1 MDYTGD
7 GARVGTKSS
16 DGGPAV
22 TEGGPGDRA
31 GLEAGDVITEVDG
44 RRIHSGDELIVKTRA
59 HRPGDRLELTVE
71 RDGRESPY
79 RWCSDPR
86 TATKRIE
93 RGPSEDRLTETSQR
107 RPQTALHKANNP
119 ENRPPARTRSPR
131 DSTGRT
137 GTAGTVDPARTTED
151 PHRPPRAED
160 RGHRKELQVFND
172 IGPLELITLVV
183 LAVLVF
189 GPDKLPKVIQ
199 DVMRTVRKIRE
210 FSESA
215 KQDIRSELGPEFKDF
230 EFEDLNPKTFIRKQ
244 LDNDE
249 LGLKEIRNGFDLKKE
264 MAEVTDSVHSTDT
277 PAASSSGGRIDM
289 TKKPEE
295 PGEDNRPP
303 FDADAT

>member
-1 MDYTGD
+1 M
-7 GARVGTKSS
+7 
-16 DGGPAV
+16 
-22 TEGGPGDRA
+22 
-31 GLEAGDVITEVDG
+31 
-44 RRIHSGDELIVKTRA
+44 
-59 HRPGDRLELTVE
+59 
-71 RDGRESPY
+71 
-79 RWCSDPR
+79 
-86 TATKRIE
+86 
-93 RGPSEDRLTETSQR
+93 
-107 RPQTALHKANNP
+107 
-119 ENRPPARTRSPR
+119 
-131 DSTGRT
+131 
-137 GTAGTVDPARTTED
+137 
-151 PHRPPRAED
+151 
-160 RGHRKELQVFND
+160 FND

-264 MAEVTDSVHSTDT
+264 MAEVTDAVHSTDT
-277 PAASSSGGRIDM
+277 SPSASSSGGRIDM

-295 PGEDNRPP
+295 LGKDDRPT